1 MFDWES
7 CQKQGTGAD
16 VVRSADLIVDQ
27 NAPVRAEGSGPQ
39 KARSAFT
46 YICSWSRLRLVW
58 RMTPSACAIQ
68 ASRSL

>member
-7 CQKQGTGAD
+7 CQKQRTGAD

-39 KARSAFT
+39 KARPAFT
-46 YICSWSRLRLVW
+46 YIYVAGQG
-58 RMTPSACAIQ
+58 SAWCGE
-68 ASRSL
+68 